1 MIPLRFISFHKYLW
15 IGKWDNV
22 HTKPFDESTCQFVSP
37 MINQHATMMV
47 FRDFS
52 KALDT
57 MDHHILLRS
66 LNRQGIAG
74 KLFKIFISM
83 FSKLRSA
90 GLNHNL
96 QKIVIFSA
104 ACSHMILLNLSKFQ
118 PIRNRQKFVSKST
131 CFNMKKIHVLV
142 NYQTIHKI
150 LFWVTTLTENKFN
163 I

>member
-1 MIPLRFISFHKYLW
+1 
-15 IGKWDNV
+15 
-22 HTKPFDESTCQFVSP
+22 

-47 FRDFS
+47 FIDFS

-66 LNRQGIAG
+66 LNRQGITG

-83 FSKLRSA
+83 FSKLRST

-96 QKIVIFSA
+96 QKSVIFSA

-118 PIRNRQKFVSKST
+118 PIRNRRKFVSKST
-131 CFNMKKIHVLV
+131 CFNMKKKIHVLV
-142 NYQTIHKI
+142 NNQTIHKI